1 MRVISRLDIKGEK
14 LIKGIKFEG
23 LRPIGCPIQKAKEY
37 YNDGIDEIICIDTVA
52 SLYGRNNAVKLVK
65 EISKNIFLPITVCG
79 GIRTIEDASNIIL
92 SGADKIGINTAA
104 VENPKILTILA
115 KEFGS
120 QSIVLSVE
128 AKKKPSPSTWEVF
141 VNSGREPTGIDV
153 KLWIKKAVDLGIGS
167 VFLTSIDNDGT
178 KLGFDKELCKE
189 VFDICEVPLVISGG
203 LGKIK
208 DLKIL
213 TDNSGI
219 NGFAVASAFHNNLL
233 TINEIKKFLIDYNIN
248 VKD

>member
-1 MRVISRLDIKGEK
+1 MRVISRLDIKGDK
-14 LIKGIKFEG
+14 LIKGVKFEG
-23 LRPIGCPIQKAKEY
+23 LRQIGCPIQKAKEY
-37 YNDGIDEIICIDTVA
+37 YNDGIDEIICIDAVA

-104 VENPKILTILA
+104 VENPKFLTILA

-128 AKKKPSPSTWEVF
+128 AKKKSPSTWEVF
-141 VNSGREPTGIDV
+141 VNSGRDPTGIDV

-178 KLGFDKELCKE
+178 KLGFDKELCEE
-189 VFDICEVPLVISGG
+189 VFNICEVPLVISGG

-208 DLKIL
+208 DLTIL
-213 TDNSGI
+213 TENSGM
-219 NGFAVASAFHNNLL
+219 NGFAAASAFHNNLL
-233 TINEIKKFLIDYNIN
+233 TINETKKFLIDYKIN
-248 VKD
+248 VKN

>member
-37 YNDGIDEIICIDTVA
+37 YNDGIDEIICIDNVA

-65 EISKNIFLPITVCG
+65 EISKTIFLPITVCG

-92 SGADKIGINTAA
+92 KVLIKLELILLA
-104 VENPKILTILA
+104 VANPKFLTILA

-128 AKKKPSPSTWEVF
+128 AKKSPSAWEVF
-141 VNSGREPTGIDV
+141 VNSGRDPTGIDV

-213 TDNSGI
+213 ADNSGI
-219 NGFAVASAFHNNLL
+219 MDLQQPVLL
-233 TINEIKKFLIDYNIN
+233 Q
-248 VKD
+248 

>member
-37 YNDGIDEIICIDTVA
+37 YNNGIDEIICIDAVA
-52 SLYGRNNAVKLVK
+52 SLYGRNNAIKLVK

-104 VENPKILTILA
+104 VENPKFLTMLA

-120 QSIVLSVE
+120 QSVVLSFE
-128 AKKKPSPSTWEVF
+128 AKKNSPSTWEVF

-178 KLGFDKELCKE
+178 KLGFDKELCEE

-203 LGKIK
+203 LGKMK

-213 TDNSGI
+213 TDNRGM
-219 NGFAVASAFHNNLL
+219 NGFAAASAFHNNLL
-233 TINEIKKFLIDYNIN
+233 TIHEIKNFLLIL
-248 VKD
+248 KSM

>member
-1 MRVISRLDIKGEK
+1 M
-14 LIKGIKFEG
+14 
-23 LRPIGCPIQKAKEY
+23 
-37 YNDGIDEIICIDTVA
+37 
-52 SLYGRNNAVKLVK
+52 
-65 EISKNIFLPITVCG
+65 
-79 GIRTIEDASNIIL
+79 
-92 SGADKIGINTAA
+92 
-104 VENPKILTILA
+104 LA

-128 AKKKPSPSTWEVF
+128 AKKKSPSTWEVF
-141 VNSGREPTGIDV
+141 INSGRDPTGIDV

-213 TDNSGI
+213 TDNIGI
-219 NGFAVASAFHNNLL
+219 NGFAAASAFHNNLL
-233 TINEIKKFLIDYNIN
+233 TINEIKKFLIDYNFS
-248 VKD
+248 

>member
-79 GIRTIEDASNIIL
+79 GIRTIQDASNIIL

-104 VENPKILTILA
+104 VENPKFLTILA

-128 AKKKPSPSTWEVF
+128 AKK
-141 VNSGREPTGIDV
+141 
-153 KLWIKKAVDLGIGS
+153 
-167 VFLTSIDNDGT
+167 
-178 KLGFDKELCKE
+178 
-189 VFDICEVPLVISGG
+189 
-203 LGKIK
+203 
-208 DLKIL
+208 
-213 TDNSGI
+213 
-219 NGFAVASAFHNNLL
+219 NLL
-233 TINEIKKFLIDYNIN
+233 QNGKYLLTVGETQLELM
-248 VKD
+248 